1 MRVLVVGSG
10 GREHALVWKIGKSP
24 HVDKVWCAPG
34 NAGIARE
41 AEVVAIA
48 ADDIKAL
55 LQFAKDNEIDLT
67 VVGPEAPLVAGIVD
81 VFQKEGLKIFG
92 PRRHAASL
100 EGSKAYSKMLMKS
113 AGIPTARFKIFSE
126 LSSAKNYAESM
137 GAPLV
142 VKASGLAAG
151 KGVYVCSSVEE
162 AQEAIDLVMKER
174 IFGAAGDSV
183 VIEECLTG
191 EEASIL
197 AFMDGHAIFTLESS
211 QDHKPAFD
219 GDKGP
224 NTGGMGA
231 YSPAPVVTDRIM
243 RQVER
248 DILVPVAYAA
258 NRDGCPYRGIL
269 YAGIMVTE
277 EGARVLEFNVRFG
290 DPETQP
296 ILMRM
301 KSDIIEPIMACIDG
315 DLADTDITW
324 DESAAVCVVMASGGY
339 PGKYEKGREITGI
352 DEAEALGDVKVFH
365 AGTALSD
372 GKLVTAGGRVLG
384 VTALG
389 DTIEAARKRAYEAVE
404 RINFQDAHYR
414 TDIADK
420 AIARQ
425 V

>member
-1 MRVLVVGSG
+1 MKVLVVGSG
-10 GREHALVWKIGKSP
+10 GREHALVWKIAKSP
-24 HVDKVWCAPG
+24 HVGKVWCAPG

-41 AEVVAIA
+41 AEVVGIA

-81 VFQKEGLKIFG
+81 VFQKEGLKVFG

-126 LSSAKNYAESM
+126 LSSAKDYAESM

-162 AQEAIDLVMKER
+162 AQDAIDLVMKER

-211 QDHKPAFD
+211 QDHKPALD

-277 EGARVLEFNVRFG
+277 EGAKVLEFNVRFG

-301 KSDIIEPIMACIDG
+301 ESDIIEPIMATVEG
-315 DLADTDITW
+315 GLADTHMTW

-389 DTIEAARKRAYEAVE
+389 DTIEAAQKRAYEAVE
-404 RINFQDAHYR
+404 RISFRDSHYR